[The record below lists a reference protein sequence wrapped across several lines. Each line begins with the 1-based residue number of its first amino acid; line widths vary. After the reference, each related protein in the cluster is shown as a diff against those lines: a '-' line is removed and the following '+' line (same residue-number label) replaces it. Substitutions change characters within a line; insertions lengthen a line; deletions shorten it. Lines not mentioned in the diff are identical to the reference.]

1 MLCVREVV
9 EPMPQDAMDYASDN
23 PSDDDKPQQ
32 EANDKEAAQKTTT
45 ETQQAD
51 RDNTVVKKLT
61 GDNKGTSEFEN
72 HHVILLI
79 IFRLIYKTLL
89 ECAKHIL

>member
-45 ETQQAD
+45 ETEQAD

-61 GDNKGTSEFEN
+61 GDNKGKSEFD
-72 HHVILLI
+72 HVMLYIIL
-79 IFRLIYKTLL
+79 RLIYETTLL
-89 ECAKHIL
+89 LEYAK

>member
-9 EPMPQDAMDYASDN
+9 EPMPQFAMDYASDN

-45 ETQQAD
+45 ETEQAD
-51 RDNTVVKKLT
+51 HDNTVVKKLT

-72 HHVILLI
+72 HHVILLNI
-79 IFRLIYKTLL
+79 GRLIYKTLL